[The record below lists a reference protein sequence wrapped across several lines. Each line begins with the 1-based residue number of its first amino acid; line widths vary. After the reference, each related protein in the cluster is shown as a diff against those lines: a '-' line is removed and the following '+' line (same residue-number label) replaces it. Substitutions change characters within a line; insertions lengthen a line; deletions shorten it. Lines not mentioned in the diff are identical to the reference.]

1 MKRLLAY
8 FISYF
13 GLFSFLLHLGNLG
26 CTLEE
31 CDAGYKSTKDGCVQE
46 SYPYMLSA
54 FDSANGFNEGNCTDC
69 VFVSNQGWGVES
81 ATEMTDGEW
90 DCDSYALGTICNPYP
105 TIDEAI
111 DSFSNSKPNI
121 YIEGNSSATAT
132 DAGNYSTNILL
143 DSASYNGANFI
154 GVNSPTITPA
164 NNTLVINHT
173 IELSDVSDVHF
184 GGLIIQGISATVTD
198 TSSELTAATVSMTNA
213 GATFDDSTTVDL
225 NYYQAFLLSGTS
237 ELTLDTM
244 SITGPRAGMTEG
256 NSYAVY
262 ADSGT
267 TLNATDVTV
276 TSFDRGFVAFDATLN
291 VTATNSGSSQN
302 ISGASEVAIYYST
315 DSTGTVTKTAS
326 ANNTLA
332 ILTDHAGSVTIDEI
346 YAATGGTVRLCGDND
361 TAASYAV
368 TVQNSIISEME
379 IGGYITTSGSG
390 NLITL
395 LTLDPDATSTVE
407 MVNNPKF
414 STDGTQTEGT
424 INADVDCGS

>member
-1 MKRLLAY
+1 MNRLSAY

-13 GLFSFLLHLGNLG
+13 GLFSFLLGNVIG
-26 CTLEE
+26 NVSCNNGEE
-31 CDAGYKSTKDGCVQE
+31 CSKGYKSTKEGCVEE
-46 SYPYMLSA
+46 SYPYSLSA
-54 FDSANGFNEGNCTDC
+54 FESAYGDEGGSNCTNC
-69 VFVSNQGWGVES
+69 VFVSNHGWGAEDS
-81 ATEMTDGEW
+81 TDATDVEW

-111 DSFSNSKPNI
+111 DNFSSSTPYI
-121 YIEGNSSATAT
+121 YIEGNSSATET
-132 DAGNYSTNILL
+132 DAKDYSTNIVL
-143 DSASYNGANFI
+143 DSTNYNGAYFV

-164 NNTLVINHT
+164 DNTLVINHT
-173 IELSDVSDVHF
+173 IELSDVSGVYF

-213 GATFDDSTTVDL
+213 SATFYDSTTVDL

-244 SITGPRAGMTEG
+244 SITGPRVGMTEG

-267 TLNATDVTV
+267 TLDATDVTV
-276 TSFDRGFVAFDATLN
+276 TGFDRGFVAFEATLN

-302 ISGASEVAIYYST
+302 ISGAGEVAIYYST

-326 ANNTLA
+326 ADNTLA
-332 ILTDHAGSVTIDEI
+332 ILTDHAGNVMIDEI
-346 YAATGGTVRLCGDND
+346 YAATGSTVRLCGDND

-379 IGGYITTSGSG
+379 IGGYMTVSDGGVANTITT
-390 NLITL
+390 
-395 LTLDPDATSTVE
+395 LTLDPDATNSMTATTPITTLE
-407 MVNNPKF
+407 
-414 STDGTQTEGT
+414 
-424 INADVDCGS
+424 ADVDCGS